1 MSSDFLRWFSPS
13 LQDEL
18 RSLFNVCEN
27 QSKKIHVLFVISE
40 PLLEY
45 RTIQKSSEKY
55 IKRFCC
61 TVVHCNQL
69 PVHKQKGKQ

>member
-1 MSSDFLRWFSPS
+1 MSSNFLRWFSPS
-13 LQDEL
+13 LQDES
-18 RSLFNVCEN
+18 RSLCNICEN
-27 QSKKIHVLFVISE
+27 QSKKRYVLFVISE

-61 TVVHCNQL
+61 RHCNL
-69 PVHKQKGKQ
+69 PVHKQKGKFF